1 MLFFFFSEHAK
12 RKLLFLKHVTFKDN
26 HLQSLWIFTENACLK
41 GHNDRRALHGA
52 DPLVW
57 NDTLVQRAQV
67 WADHLAANN
76 IIEHDPNLNGEG
88 ENIAFFQGRDSADCA
103 DALIGW

>member
-1 MLFFFFSEHAK
+1 MYALFFFRTCQ

-26 HLQSLWIFTENACLK
+26 HLQSLWIFTENACLE

-57 NDTLVQRAQV
+57 NDTLVLRAQV

-76 IIEHDPNLNGEG
+76 TIEYDPNPNGEG
-88 ENIAFFQGRDSADCA
+88 ENIFQGRDSADCA